1 MRQPRYRRQPR
12 LRLEIKPARLCAFEM
27 QVEIGGQDRHQPIIH
42 ALSEARDHYRHR
54 HHQRSGRH
62 NPGQRQPG
70 GLRHTPQPP
79 HRQIER
85 QPCGSP
91 PGQRCQQQPRQRR
104 HQRHAPGQQQGH
116 RGIAEQR
123 QPKDRRPQR
132 HQSTRRQQG
141 KAGPGARGL
150 GWIGGIAQALQ
161 RLRRGGARRR
171 QRRRYAAGQCRYQ
184 PQPAKQQR
192 RRHIKAQPGL
202 RSAEI
207 AAAQIPA
214 EPLHN
219 QCRQPIPQRHADHGA
234 GHTQQQTLR

>member
-1 MRQPRYRRQPR
+1 MQIEIRRQH
-12 LRLEIKPARLCAFEM
+12 
-27 QVEIGGQDRHQPIIH
+27 RHQPIIH

-79 HRQIER
+79 YRQIER

-219 QCRQPIPQRHADHGA
+219 QCRQPMTQRHADHGA